1 MTEPTTL
8 AGRSLLEDFPCK
20 ECDPDGW
27 RDEVTV
33 TIIAIEQEA
42 RFKHTDP
49 GMADRCDGRCATD
62 ECVCPDGGWHAECDR
77 IEQKAA
83 AAERERIAA
92 GVRKMPVWGL
102 THAYDEIRTSVL
114 AVVEEHRDD

>member
-1 MTEPTTL
+1 MFDEAWEAVEGHWL
-8 AGRSLLEDFPCK
+8 SEDWK
-20 ECDPDGW
+20 
-27 RDEVTV
+27 RHIVS
-33 TIIAIEQEA
+33 IEQEA

-49 GMADRCDGRCATD
+49 DMADRCDGRCATD

-92 GVRKMPVWGL
+92 GVREMPVWGL
-102 THAYDEIRTSVL
+102 THAYEEIHDMTEIRTSVL
-114 AVVEEHRDD
+114 AIIEEHRDD